1 MHVYGNISAT
11 LTATGTLTGALSSGI
26 ALSAS
31 LTIPSVANVPRY
43 DGEYNFTPSEQG
55 QTIPIKDLMA
65 SENITIDPIP
75 SNYGLITWNG
85 STITVS

>member
-1 MHVYGNISAT
+1 MHVYGNITAT
-11 LTATGTLTGALSSGI
+11 LSSIGTLTGALSSTGE
-26 ALSAS
+26 LSAS
-31 LTIPSVANVPRY
+31 LTIPSVANAPRY
-43 DGEYNFTPSEQG
+43 DGDYTFTPTQAE

-65 SENITIDPIP
+65 RQDITIEAIP